1 MSQMHMEPPGQQAVS
16 CSTML
21 EPTTWMQWM
30 LCMPSA
36 LGACS
41 KSKAQVHQG
50 FLHGLLD
57 MHDVQLADAWLS
69 MDERSVSV
77 SCG

>member
-1 MSQMHMEPPGQQAVS
+1 MSQMHMEPPGQPADS

-30 LCMPSA
+30 LCMLSA

-41 KSKAQVHQG
+41 KFKAQVYNE
-50 FLHGLLD
+50 FLHGHIGSFL
-57 MHDVQLADAWLS
+57 
-69 MDERSVSV
+69 
-77 SCG
+77 